1 MRWILLLNCLLL
13 SGCAFTWV
21 SPDGTRNVLG
31 LVHVSVP
38 PAIAPAAIGADW
50 VRVRNLGLSFQRTPL
65 GSALDVGYS
74 DNTLAGIHQHSC
86 VRIEQPFIQSGE
98 EYASRLQTH

>member
-1 MRWILLLNCLLL
+1 MRGAAWLRRDL
-13 SGCAFTWV
+13 G

-31 LVHVSVP
+31 LAHVSVP

-50 VRVRNLGLSFQRTPL
+50 IRVRNIGLAFSRTPL
-65 GSALDVGYS
+65 GNALDIGYS

-86 VRIEQPFIQSGE
+86 VRIEQPFTLSGE
-98 EYASRLQTH
+98 DYASSQQTR